1 MRPRRG
7 PRMPPITGTSAA
19 RGFREFEAHGFRRA
33 LSPSPQRQLYSLDPT
48 PYVALAKTWATSPKS
63 MIGFGA
69 RFIAA
74 SEARAPRRAA
84 RLRLAESPP
93 LPASGGREKAPR
105 FLTRSQA
112 GERAMAGGY
121 SVPRGT

>member
-1 MRPRRG
+1 MRPRRA
-7 PRMPPITGTSAA
+7 PRMPPITVTIAA
-19 RGFREFEAHGFRRA
+19 PGFREFEAHGFRIA
-33 LSPSPQRQLYSLDPT
+33 LTPSPQRQLYSLDPT

-93 LPASGGREKAPR
+93 LPASGEREEAPR
-105 FLTRSQA
+105 FFTRSEAVEQA
-112 GERAMAGGY
+112 MTGGY
-121 SVPRGT
+121 